1 MSPKRPRGGRPRL
14 SLTEKTV
21 SLTIA
26 MPESLYDQLAAEAI
40 RRGLDLAPLVRC
52 LLSLKLKTSSGGAS
66 LLP

>member
-1 MSPKRPRGGRPRL
+1 L

-40 RRGLDLAPLVRC
+40 RRRIDLAPLVRC